1 MITAL
6 KFVQG
11 AVAKKDFVPALTHF
25 RIQNRKV
32 KGFNGSLGICAPI
45 NIDLD
50 IAPRAADF
58 VRAINA
64 CTEEIAL
71 HMADNGKLCVRSGKF
86 KTFVEC
92 VDSATY
98 PDFEPTG
105 RLVTLGNDLVPA
117 LKKIEPFIAEDASR
131 PWACGILLDKES
143 AFATNNIV
151 FLEHW
156 LGYHFPVRVNIPGSA
171 IRELVRIGESPVSMQ
186 MEAERVVFH
195 YKDGQWL
202 STQVLTQPWPDA
214 SALLQKL
221 SMKGHR
227 KPSEELWEAIEAVVP
242 FSDEI
247 NRCFFKGDHVSTT
260 ADADKSGTSVKVKD
274 APAAGCFNGKQL
286 LALRPLD
293 LSFGFEQYPQAV
305 SFFGARTRGLISG
318 IRA

>member
-1 MITAL
+1 MINAL

-32 KGFNGSLGICAPI
+32 KGFNGDLGICSPI

-92 VDSATY
+92 VDPQTY
-98 PDFEPTG
+98 PDFEPRG
-105 RLVTLGNDLVPA
+105 KLVQLGIGLVPA

-131 PWACGILLDKES
+131 PWACGVLFDKES

-156 LGYHFPVRVNIPGSA
+156 LGYHFPVRVNIPAKA
-171 IRELVRIGESPVSMQ
+171 IRELVRIGESPISMQ
-186 MEAERVVFH
+186 MEENRVVFH
-195 YKDGQWL
+195 YVDGQWL
-202 STQVLTQPWPDA
+202 STQVLTHAWPDA
-214 SALLQKL
+214 SALLSKL
-221 SMKGHR
+221 SMKGH
-227 KPSEELWEAIEAVVP
+227 KQPPAELWEALEAVVP
-242 FSDEI
+242 FADEI
-247 NRCFFKGDHVSTT
+247 GRCYFKGDHISTV
-260 ADADKSGTSVKVKD
+260 ADGEKCGTSVKVKGV
-274 APAAGCFNGKQL
+274 PETGCFNGRQL
-286 LALRPLD
+286 LALQPLVT
-293 LSFGFEQYPQAV
+293 SFAFDQYPQAV
-305 SFFGARTRGLISG
+305 PFFGERTRGLISG
-318 IRA
+318 IRS